1 MKNGNSDAGY
11 EAKAEKKT
19 LDPIVADKRRAST
32 IHEFIAFSIVL
43 FLIILVVSG
52 TAFMFSMR
60 QIIRANKG
68 NELLRMLENERI
80 KLETFVNNEITITMK
95 MAESPLI
102 KRYFEDPDV
111 PELEAMAI
119 EEIAAYR
126 GSAFS
131 TSVFWINDKDKMFY
145 MDNNA
150 PYVVDP
156 DAPENAWYNKTLY
169 RTKTYN
175 FEINNYAPAL
185 NAAKLW
191 INAPVLNKKQTAP
204 LGAVGVG
211 IDITAFVKRLYEQ
224 YKGKAELY
232 YFNAEGEITGAHNV
246 EIVVGKE
253 HIEKFLGVAGVGVQT
268 RALRLEE
275 GEIVTYDSPSGKMAI
290 CPISALGWYAVAI
303 MPDTIDDYKSPVAV
317 VFVVMLVLI
326 ALIIVIFNIFIA
338 GFLKSLRRT
347 MDSLETSARYK
358 SEFLAMMSHEIR
370 TPMNAILGMAELAMR
385 EKELPR
391 AQEHVLTIRKSGM
404 NLLSIINDILDFS
417 KIESGKMEIV
427 PADYRFMSLIKD
439 VTSIIGIKAAE
450 SRLEFRVSIDDGI
463 PQTLVGDEVRIR
475 QIILNILSNAVKYT
489 ASGFVALTVKGQRLD
504 DETVN
509 ITIEVVDSGRGIKQ
523 EDIGKLFKDF
533 VQIDLVKN
541 KGIEGT
547 GLGLAITRS
556 LINAMGGTIGV
567 RSKYGKGSVFTVVL
581 PQKISKQEGFA
592 DEATTAVFT
601 APTALALVV
610 DDVQTNLAVAQGL
623 LSFYGMEVHTCLSG
637 AEAIEAVKT
646 HNYDLVFMDHMMPG
660 MDGIEA
666 AMHIRNLG
674 GRRYT
679 KLPIIALTANAVS
692 GMKQMFKRNGFNDYL
707 SKPVDTAK
715 LNAVLERWLP
725 KEKLVSVSADEAV
738 AARAATATD
747 NRAVTE
753 IVIGGVDTARGLS
766 AVRGDPVSYMYV
778 LSVFYRD
785 GQVKIAELGKALGIG
800 DLRLYTTCVH
810 ALKSASANIGAARL
824 SEFALSLEAA
834 GREENRAYIDEY
846 TPRFVY
852 ELKLLLVNIGNF
864 LKAQSVSAPGGA
876 IDAGALKNA
885 LGRLKEAIAAVA
897 IGEIRAAMKELQ
909 QYASSNSPVAPQVD
923 SILQC
928 ALGGRYDEAAALI
941 EAVQGI
947 LG

>member
-1 MKNGNSDAGY
+1 MKTGNRGAKY
-11 EAKAEKKT
+11 ETKAETKA
-19 LDPIVADKRRAST
+19 LDSMVSGKRGAST
-32 IHEFIAFSIVL
+32 IHEFIAFSIML
-43 FLIILVVSG
+43 FLIILVAGG
-52 TAFMFSMR
+52 TAFFFSMR
-60 QIIRANKG
+60 QIIRNNKG
-68 NELLRMLENERI
+68 NEMLRMLENERI

-102 KRYFEDPDV
+102 KRYFENPDV
-111 PELEAMAI
+111 PELESMAI

-126 GSAFS
+126 GSTLS

-145 MDNNA
+145 MDSNN
-150 PYVVDP
+150 PYAVDP
-156 DAPENAWYNKTLY
+156 EAPENAWYKKTLY

-175 FEINNYAPAL
+175 FDINYNPAL
-185 NAAKLW
+185 KATKLW
-191 INAPVLNKKQTAP
+191 INAPVLNKERTEP

-224 YKGKAELY
+224 YKGRAELY
-232 YFNAEGEITGAHNV
+232 YFNTDGEITGAHNV
-246 EIVVGKE
+246 EIVVNKE

-268 RALRLEE
+268 RALRLKE
-275 GEIVTYDSPSGKMAI
+275 GEIITYDSPSGKIAI
-290 CPISALGWYAVAI
+290 GPVPALGWYAVAI
-303 MPDTIDDYKSPVAV
+303 MPDTISDYKNPVAV
-317 VFVVMLVLI
+317 VFLLMLLLI

-427 PADYRFMSLIKD
+427 PVDYHFMSLIKD

-450 SRLEFRVSIDDGI
+450 SQLEFRVSVDNRI
-463 PQTLVGDEVRIR
+463 PPALVGDEVRIR

-489 ASGFVALTVKGQRLD
+489 SKGFVALTVTSNRLD
-504 DETVN
+504 EEKVN
-509 ITIEVVDSGRGIKQ
+509 VTIEVADSGRGIKQ

-556 LINAMGGTIGV
+556 LVKAMGGAINV

-581 PQKISKQEGFA
+581 PQKISKQQDFT
-592 DEATTAVFT
+592 DDTTAAVFT
-601 APTALALVV
+601 APAVKALVV
-610 DDVQTNLAVAQGL
+610 DDVQTNLVVAQGL

-637 AEAIEAVKT
+637 AEAIEAVKAQD
-646 HNYDLVFMDHMMPG
+646 YDLVFMDHMMPE

-666 AMHIRNLG
+666 AMRIRNL

-715 LNAVLERWLP
+715 LNAVLERWIP
-725 KEKLVSVSADEAV
+725 KEKQVKLSADAA
-738 AARAATATD
+738 AARSATVT
-747 NRAVTE
+747 NNPAVTE
-753 IVIGGVDTARGLS
+753 IAISGVDTAKGLS
-766 AVRGDPVSYMYV
+766 MVRGSAESYLQV
-778 LSVFYRD
+778 LSVFYKD
-785 GQVKIAELGKALGIG
+785 GQTKLAEINNALNAP
-800 DLRLYTTCVH
+800 DLRLYTTYVH
-810 ALKSASANIGAARL
+810 ALKSASANIGATQL
-824 SEFALSLEAA
+824 SETALALETA
-834 GREENRAYIDEY
+834 GKEGNRAYIDEY
-846 TPRFVY
+846 TPRLVY
-852 ELKLLLVNIGNF
+852 DLKLVLFNLGNF
-864 LKAQSVSAPGGA
+864 LRANADKSRQSGGA
-876 IDAGALKNA
+876 VDTDALKNT
-885 LGRLKEAIAAVA
+885 LGRLKEAVSTVA
-897 IGEIRAAMKELQ
+897 IGDIRAAMKELQ
-909 QYASSNSPVAPQVD
+909 PYASSDNPAAAQVD
-923 SILQC
+923 AIRQC
-928 ALGGRYDEAAALI
+928 VLGGRYDEAVGLI
-941 EAVQGI
+941 DAVIGI